1 MTDTDA
7 WQKNNPRESVYSI
20 SGGTSKRTADSTDP
34 IYQYSTVQGKT
45 KTRKFAHPKTARAI
59 DGPAGDDRKFSKSTS
74 RTRVILLSACA
85 LVLLSVCVAI
95 AVAIGGI
102 GKRQSVQHVD
112 GNERNLSHHQPSS
125 NDVTST
131 PSLQEIHIITSERF
145 QRQPES
151 TPNVVTALNDRTT
164 TLDTTPEVPPQT
176 AKLTDSGHLHE
187 DVVSSASPYEDGNQH
202 VSNMVT
208 EVASK
213 RNSQSVE
220 NTVTVNIPLTQ
231 KPSAASRQNR
241 LTDITTVYSGSDDIM
256 SKPLAASQSS
266 ETASDLKLDKTLGQ
280 PNYSNLP
287 NTEAPTPT
295 SAEISTLPPFE
306 PNSRS
311 YQLDVTQ
318 AGIKKANELNNLQDT
333 LPFYCDFQNTTLC
346 GFTQDYLDDFDWSRN
361 SGGTSS
367 SNTGPSYDHTQN
379 DLTGYY
385 MYIETSNYNLGDT
398 ARLISPEFLIENHLC
413 LRFWYHMYGADIGE
427 FNVYQKRSSY
437 LGNAIWS
444 KGLAMGNVWLYANVT
459 LANSGIAMAYQ
470 VVFEGVHGG
479 SYQGDIAIDDV
490 LIQDGSCD
498 DIYSSAGIE
507 PFRTNMTV
515 DLASQVE
522 LVCKLRRSGNPHMDG
537 ISWTRISGYN
547 VDVVAHGLNVLVS
560 GYSVAWNASSQHYT
574 LRIHSV
580 RYIDDA
586 EWRCRFDAVDLE
598 ESVWLQVRHTLPFYC
613 DFQNTTICGFTQDS
627 GDDFDWQRN
636 SGETSSYDTGPS
648 YDHTE
653 NDFTGYYM
661 YIETSSHGLGYSARL
676 ISPAFDIENHLCL
689 RFWYH
694 MYGADIGELN
704 VYQKR
709 SSYLGNAIWSKGL
722 DMGNVWHYAN
732 ITLANSGIAMAY
744 QVVFEGVHGGSYQG
758 DIAIDDVLI
767 QDGSC
772 DDIYTSAG
780 IEPFPTNLTVDYASQ
795 VELICRVRGVGH
807 PQMDIVSWTR
817 ISGDTV
823 VVAVRGLNVLDTG
836 DDPEE
841 PGEQNRY
848 SVAWNA
854 SSQYYTLRI
863 HSVRNI
869 DEAEWLCRF
878 DTVDLEES
886 VWLQVRDPV
895 CQWQCLNGGVCRH
908 TWNGSSI
915 CFCPWPYSGDDCS
928 IGTTGSLDVLC
939 DFGDALICGVTYEAD
954 DYTEFVWANILNFD
968 FSPIV
973 DHTYGN
979 ASAYF
984 GVVHTVYAYRYHS
997 MTRLFTPVYTASSSS
1012 SNIVCLEFWYNTVYH
1027 LSGTHVD
1034 VFLRQSGVANDT
1046 IINSFDVDYLE
1057 TGWRQSS
1064 VPITIEAQFF
1074 QMIIELSFAYREMIL
1089 IDDLIV
1095 HDGTCK
1101 DIDECSAGEFYCE
1114 DNTTCVSADYACDR
1128 NMNCPD
1134 RSDERGCGD
1143 CGGEFNVPAGGS
1155 RKIQSPGSTYGLYN
1169 INCSWLITTDDD
1181 FSFKVVFDQ
1190 WSDTIQY
1197 GSMDIGSGSQV
1208 SNHGRQLRFRDRI
1221 LGEPEFLVN
1230 SNELWLHLRIDFLYS
1245 YNVWQIMLLSQPESP
1260 LPLPGE
1266 LCTFED
1272 VYICGFIRGNSGEMW
1287 ARQRGQ
1293 VSQRQPWYDHTSQ
1306 NGYYM
1311 YVDGDY
1317 YYGTGVRL
1325 TSITQPPSRES
1336 CLEFW
1341 YYMSSSSDH
1350 LRVFIN
1356 GGGNNDTLIVRLT
1369 GNIEPFWRYAR
1380 IAYSMDE
1387 PHQVIFEGES
1397 YYWSSNIASTMFG
1410 CRTRLVMY
1418 HIVAATSPFKAIPQR
1433 FF

>member
-444 KGLAMGNVWLYANVT
+444 KGLAMGNVWLYANV
-459 LANSGIAMAYQ
+459 
-470 VVFEGVHGG
+470 
-479 SYQGDIAIDDV
+479 
-490 LIQDGSCD
+490 
-498 DIYSSAGIE
+498 
-507 PFRTNMTV
+507 
-515 DLASQVE
+515 
-522 LVCKLRRSGNPHMDG
+522 
-537 ISWTRISGYN
+537 
-547 VDVVAHGLNVLVS
+547 
-560 GYSVAWNASSQHYT
+560 
-574 LRIHSV
+574 
-580 RYIDDA
+580 
-586 EWRCRFDAVDLE
+586 
-598 ESVWLQVRHTLPFYC
+598 
-613 DFQNTTICGFTQDS
+613 
-627 GDDFDWQRN
+627 
-636 SGETSSYDTGPS
+636 
-648 YDHTE
+648 
-653 NDFTGYYM
+653 
-661 YIETSSHGLGYSARL
+661 
-676 ISPAFDIENHLCL
+676 
-689 RFWYH
+689 
-694 MYGADIGELN
+694 
-704 VYQKR
+704 
-709 SSYLGNAIWSKGL
+709 
-722 DMGNVWHYAN
+722 
-732 ITLANSGIAMAY
+732 TLANSGIAMAY